1 MARVLFRELVEDN
14 RTAIKE
20 FMKWENYELNEKDL
34 PVVEELKEHALMVL
48 EKNYGRYEVEDDILD
63 ELCADVFTYFP
74 PLMQQLAI
82 SRLMDAYSVPEDDTT
97 TDTLTREVLSNA
109 ETLQNSQLTVG
120 TKAEET
126 TDQNTQEKTTGTV
139 NVNTSNETTQ
149 SGNTSIE
156 NTSGVEMTGNRSVN
170 LTHNMPEQAITG
182 GTGYFPTDL
191 EGTPILTAS
200 YVQHA
205 TENFSSHNPIN
216 SQETSEQSSLGTTI
230 TDGDST
236 TTNDTTVANTGTVS
250 RTLENSGSDTSNSTT
265 NTEESETVTETRTQ
279 TATNKQYAYEIKAF
293 LESVET
299 INAFENWISRFSW
312 VVGII

>member
-34 PVVEELKEHALMVL
+34 PVVEELKDHALMVL

-97 TDTLTREVLSNA
+97 TDTLTREVISNA

-265 NTEESETVTETRTQ
+265 NMEESETVTETRTQ